1 MGYFLV
7 RREATTDKRRV
18 DEVRSVRIQDS
29 VKQGV
34 LGKVQKSQLQ
44 WVEVVA
50 PMGHHSKRTRRS
62 SIH

>member
-18 DEVRSVRIQDS
+18 DEVRSVRTKDE

-34 LGKVQKSQLQ
+34 LGKVQNSQLQ
-44 WVEVVA
+44 GVEVEA
-50 PMGHHSKRTRRS
+50 PMGP
-62 SIH
+62 